1 MSTEIL
7 FMTNPLVQ
15 AFFVGRAVAEILN
28 EQLENALTDALSEL
42 GKFDAEQRERL
53 RQFTEQVMER
63 ANREAET
70 ATVGRSTTAIVTQ
83 GSQPVDVQAMIDE
96 LRAEI
101 ALLRAE
107 LQRYRSNSVWMTEDW
122 EKSFEFVGVSLLII
136 LVIPR
141 YLG

>member
-1 MSTEIL
+1 MS
-7 FMTNPLVQ
+7 NPLVH
-15 AFFVGRAVAEILN
+15 AFFVGRAVAELLN

-53 RQFTEQVMER
+53 RQFTQQVIER

-70 ATVGRSTTAIVTQ
+70 TTLGRTTTAIVPQ
-83 GSQPVDVQAMIDE
+83 GSQPVDLQAMIDE

-107 LQRYRSNSVWMTEDW
+107 LQRYRSSSV
-122 EKSFEFVGVSLLII
+122 
-136 LVIPR
+136 
-141 YLG
+141 